1 MENTGCETCRPTGQ
15 SFEQHMLLRVDSVCA
30 VCCAV
35 GMCGEA
41 GAVQILTGEWSVN
54 TGVTGT
60 REEAAWRGGGAA
72 NYANDSLCASDWEL
86 LSCWGHV
93 LCLVIQSCPTV
104 CDPMDCS
111 PPGSSVHG
119 DSLGKN
125 TGISC
130 HALLQ
135 GIFPTQGSNSGVP
148 HCRWILYHLSHQGSP
163 RILEWVD
170 YCFSRGT
177 YQPRN

>member
-86 LSCWGHV
+86 FFLAGGMC
-93 LCLVIQSCPTV
+93 C
-104 CDPMDCS
+104 
-111 PPGSSVHG
+111 
-119 DSLGKN
+119 
-125 TGISC
+125 
-130 HALLQ
+130 A
-135 GIFPTQGSNSGVP
+135 
-148 HCRWILYHLSHQGSP
+148 
-163 RILEWVD
+163 
-170 YCFSRGT
+170 
-177 YQPRN
+177 